1 MRNAD
6 TRRFDTPTAEHAVV
20 VPSSG
25 EGSFLVPGTIPEPLL
40 SSRSRQW
47 NGLLVELY
55 RVRDVDFI
63 KPGPDHLVTVFLGG
77 DPVDLVQRRYGRVSR
92 RTMHAG
98 DIIVTP
104 AGGPKALQHRE
115 TAELLKLRLATSFVD
130 RIIQDFV
137 AKGAGQVELL
147 DNFGTR
153 DARIEDLARRLLGE
167 VESDPIASRLYAES
181 LATELAVH
189 LLRHYST
196 LKREVDVAATKLPRY
211 KLQRV
216 TDYINDN
223 LREDLTLERISA
235 SLPMSPY
242 HFAHAFRQTTGLAPH
257 RYVLL
262 RRVEHA
268 KCLLRETDLPIT
280 EIAHRVG
287 YSNQSNFSVV
297 FRRFTGRTPRGF
309 RNEG

>member
-1 MRNAD
+1 MASPLPALAAARPLALG
-6 TRRFDTPTAEHAVV
+6 AA
-20 VPSSG
+20 SA
-25 EGSFLVPGTIPEPLL
+25 PGRVPEPLL

-55 RVRDVDFI
+55 RVGDVEMVKEDSE
-63 KPGPDHLVTVFLGG
+63 HVVTVFLGNA
-77 DPVDLVQRRYGRVSR
+77 VNLLQSRYGRVSR

-104 AGGPKALQHRE
+104 AGEPKSLQHRE
-115 TAELLKLRLATSFVD
+115 VAELVKLRLAPS
-130 RIIQDFV
+130 FV
-137 AKGAGQVELL
+137 AKISDDVVAGNSGQIELL

-153 DARIEDLARRLLGE
+153 DVHIEDLARRLVGE
-167 VESDPIASRLYAES
+167 IEADAIASRLYAES
-181 LATELAVH
+181 LAIELVVH

-196 LKREVDVAATKLPRY
+196 PGKVVNGSSTMLPRY

-223 LREDLTLERISA
+223 LREDLTLSRMSA
-235 SLPMSPY
+235 TLTMSPY

-262 RRVEHA
+262 RRVERA
-268 KCLLRETDLPIT
+268 KRLLRETDLAIT
-280 EIAHRVG
+280 EIAHQVG
-287 YSNQSNFSVV
+287 YSNPSNFSVV
-297 FRRFTGRTPRGF
+297 FHRLTGHTPRGF
-309 RNEG
+309 RNAR

>member
-1 MRNAD
+1 MASPPPALGA
-6 TRRFDTPTAEHAVV
+6 TLP
-20 VPSSG
+20 P
-25 EGSFLVPGTIPEPLL
+25 GSVPEPLL
-40 SSRSRQW
+40 SSQSRQW
-47 NGLLVELY
+47 NGVLVELY
-55 RVRDVDFI
+55 RVCDVDFM
-63 KPGPDHLVTVFLGG
+63 KQDSGHLVTVFLSG
-77 DPVDLVQRRYGRVSR
+77 PVDLLQRRYGRDSR

-104 AGGPKALQHRE
+104 AGEPKALQHRDL
-115 TAELLKLRLATSFVD
+115 AELVKLRLASSFVA
-130 RIIQDFV
+130 RIVNDVV
-137 AKGAGQVELL
+137 ASGSGQIELL

-153 DARIEDLARRLLGE
+153 DTHIEDLARRLLSE
-167 VESDPIASRLYAES
+167 VRGDPIASRLYAES
-181 LATELAVH
+181 LATELTVH

-196 LKREVDVAATKLPRY
+196 RSRPIDGSPTMLPRY

-223 LREDLTLERISA
+223 LREDLTLGKMSA
-235 SLPMSPY
+235 TLTMSPY

-262 RRVEHA
+262 RRVERA

-297 FRRFTGRTPRGF
+297 FHRITGRSPRRF
-309 RNEG
+309 RNES